1 MDAVLN
7 FIINEIFGQGAIF
20 IALIACIGLILQ
32 KKPFTEVV
40 RGTVMTA
47 VGFFVLSTG
56 TGLITGNSIDGISTA
71 FNTIMPQAVPSKTV
85 DIGAEYGTEIGI
97 VMILAFAINILVAR
111 FTKWKSIFLTGHML
125 YWFPFVL
132 ISAGVD
138 AGLSGVTLII
148 LATVFTALYMVVS
161 PNLMRPFVKQ
171 VTGDDSFTIGHPT
184 TCLSVMSGLL
194 GKVVGDKSHSTE
206 DLHFPKS
213 LGFLR
218 EIAITG
224 SFTIAVTY
232 IVMYVIRLV
241 NGQDP
246 AQVWGYAEGKTGVFT
261 YIFTHAIYFG
271 VGITIMLQGVRML
284 IAEIV
289 PAFQGIAEKI
299 VPDAIP
305 ALDVPVIFPYAP
317 NALLIGFIVA
327 MISSILTILVTGSM
341 GIFPTVVIPLIST
354 CFFEIGCASI
364 VGNATGGVRG
374 AVIGAAVCGIIAVL
388 LVGFGAYFFNNTIQ
402 QWMLVYG
409 GQDFDLWGMVVGAVA
424 RLLA

>member
-1 MDAVLN
+1 MEAILN
-7 FIINEIFGQGAIF
+7 FVIQEIFGQGAIF
-20 IALIACIGLILQ
+20 LALIACIGLILQ
-32 KKPFTEVV
+32 KKSFSEIV
-40 RGTVMTA
+40 RGTIMTA

-71 FNTIMPQAVPSKTV
+71 FNTIMPQAIESTTV

-97 VMILAFAINILVAR
+97 VMILAFAVNILVAR

-125 YWFPFVL
+125 YWFPFVF
-132 ISAGVD
+132 IAAGVD
-138 AGLSGVTLII
+138 AGLTGGKLII
-148 LATVFTALYMVVS
+148 LAAVFTALYMVVS

-171 VTGDDSFTIGHPT
+171 ITGDDSFTIGHPT
-184 TCLSVMSGLL
+184 TCLSVISGLL
-194 GKVVGDKSHSTE
+194 GKVIGDKEHSTE
-206 DLHFPKS
+206 DLNFPKS

-224 SFTIAVTY
+224 SFAIALTY
-232 IVMYVIRLV
+232 LVMYFILLA

-246 AQVWGYAEGKTGVFT
+246 AVVWGYAEGSTGIFT

-289 PAFQGIAEKI
+289 PAFQGIAEKL
-299 VPDAIP
+299 VPGAIP
-305 ALDVPVIFPYAP
+305 ALDVPVIFPCAP

-327 MISSILTILVTGSM
+327 MITSIVTILITGSM

-374 AVIGAAVCGIIAVL
+374 AVVGAAVSGVIAVL

-402 QWMLVYG
+402 SWMLVFG
-409 GQDFDLWGMVVGAVA
+409 GQDFDLWGMLVGAIA
-424 RLLA
+424 RLIA

>member
-1 MDAVLN
+1 MEAILN
-7 FIINEIFGQGAIF
+7 FVIQEIFGQGAIF
-20 IALIACIGLILQ
+20 LALIACIGLILQ
-32 KKPFTEVV
+32 KKSFSEIV
-40 RGTVMTA
+40 RGTIMTA

-71 FNTIMPQAVPSKTV
+71 FNTIMPQAIESTTV

-97 VMILAFAINILVAR
+97 VMILAFAVNILVAR

-125 YWFPFVL
+125 YWFPFVF
-132 ISAGVD
+132 IAAGVD
-138 AGLSGVTLII
+138 AGLTGGKFII
-148 LATVFTALYMVVS
+148 LAAVFTALYMVVS

-184 TCLSVMSGLL
+184 TCLSVISGLL
-194 GKVVGDKSHSTE
+194 GKVIGDKEHSTE
-206 DLHFPKS
+206 DLNFPKS

-224 SFTIAVTY
+224 SFAIALTY
-232 IVMYVIRLV
+232 LVMYFILLA

-246 AQVWGYAEGKTGVFT
+246 AVVWGYAEGSTGIFT

-289 PAFQGIAEKI
+289 PAFQGIAEKL
-299 VPDAIP
+299 VPGAIP
-305 ALDVPVIFPYAP
+305 ALDVPVIFPCAP

-327 MISSILTILVTGSM
+327 MITSIVTILITGSM

-374 AVIGAAVCGIIAVL
+374 AVVGAAVSGVIAVL

-402 QWMLVYG
+402 SWMLVFG
-409 GQDFDLWGMVVGAVA
+409 GQDFDLWGMLVGAIA
-424 RLLA
+424 RLIA

>member
-1 MDAVLN
+1 MEAILN
-7 FIINEIFGQGAIF
+7 FVIQEIFGQGAIF
-20 IALIACIGLILQ
+20 LALIACIGLILQ
-32 KKPFTEVV
+32 KKSFSEIV
-40 RGTVMTA
+40 RGTIMTA

-71 FNTIMPQAVPSKTV
+71 FNTIMPQAIESTTV

-97 VMILAFAINILVAR
+97 VMILAFAVNILVAR

-125 YWFPFVL
+125 YWFPFVF
-132 ISAGVD
+132 IAAGVD
-138 AGLSGVTLII
+138 AGLTGGKLII
-148 LATVFTALYMVVS
+148 LAAVFTALYMVVS

-184 TCLSVMSGLL
+184 TCLSVISGLL
-194 GKVVGDKSHSTE
+194 GKVIGDKEHSTE
-206 DLHFPKS
+206 DLNFPKS

-224 SFTIAVTY
+224 SFAIALTY
-232 IVMYVIRLV
+232 LVMYFILLA

-246 AQVWGYAEGKTGVFT
+246 AVVWGYAEGSTGIFA

-289 PAFQGIAEKI
+289 PAFQGIAEKL
-299 VPDAIP
+299 VPGAIP
-305 ALDVPVIFPYAP
+305 ALDVPVIFPCAP

-327 MISSILTILVTGSM
+327 MITSIVTILITGSM

-374 AVIGAAVCGIIAVL
+374 AVVGAAVSGVIAVL

-402 QWMLVYG
+402 SWMLVFG
-409 GQDFDLWGMVVGAVA
+409 GQDFDLWGMLVGAIA
-424 RLLA
+424 RLIA

>member
-1 MDAVLN
+1 MEAILN
-7 FIINEIFGQGAIF
+7 FVIQEIFGQGAIF
-20 IALIACIGLILQ
+20 LALIACIGLILQ
-32 KKPFTEVV
+32 KKSFSEIV
-40 RGTVMTA
+40 RGTIMTA

-71 FNTIMPQAVPSKTV
+71 FNTIMPQAIESTTV

-97 VMILAFAINILVAR
+97 VMILAFAVNILVAR

-125 YWFPFVL
+125 YWFPFVF
-132 ISAGVD
+132 IAAGVD
-138 AGLSGVTLII
+138 AGLTGGKLII
-148 LATVFTALYMVVS
+148 LAAVFTALYMVVS

-184 TCLSVMSGLL
+184 TCLSVISGLL
-194 GKVVGDKSHSTE
+194 GKVIGDKEHSTE
-206 DLHFPKS
+206 DLNFPKS

-224 SFTIAVTY
+224 SFAIALTY
-232 IVMYVIRLV
+232 LVMYFILLA

-246 AQVWGYAEGKTGVFT
+246 AVVWGYAEGSTGIFT

-271 VGITIMLQGVRML
+271 VGLTIMLQGVRML

-289 PAFQGIAEKI
+289 PAFQGIAEKL
-299 VPDAIP
+299 VPGAIP
-305 ALDVPVIFPYAP
+305 ALDVPVIFPCAP

-327 MISSILTILVTGSM
+327 MITSIVTILITGSM

-374 AVIGAAVCGIIAVL
+374 AVVGAAVSGVIAVL

-402 QWMLVYG
+402 SWMLVFG
-409 GQDFDLWGMVVGAVA
+409 GQDFDLWGMLVGAIA
-424 RLLA
+424 RLIA

>member
-125 YWFPFVL
+125 YWFPFVF
-132 ISAGVD
+132 IAAGVD

-184 TCLSVMSGLL
+184 TCLSVISGLL

-232 IVMYVIRLV
+232 IAMYVILLV